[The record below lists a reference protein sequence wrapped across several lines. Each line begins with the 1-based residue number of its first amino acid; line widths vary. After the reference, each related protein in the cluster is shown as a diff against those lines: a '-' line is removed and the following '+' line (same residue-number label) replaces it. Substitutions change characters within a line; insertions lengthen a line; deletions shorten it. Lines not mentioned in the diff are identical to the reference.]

1 MILRVTEKEKDLA
14 KQLTEERCL
23 FKEKLGIQTGRLDSS
38 RSNRDIT
45 YLGFLSEILV
55 SRVLEVPFNVELY
68 AGQDP
73 GVDLNWEG
81 LKIQVK
87 CSFYS
92 HGNLIIHNQKH
103 LREGKSLVADVF
115 VLVKPVFRDLNYLD
129 PNYWNL
135 SFIYRNKAVPLIRKV
150 ELQKGAGVLDLVPKE
165 YLSSISNLIN
175 SKLTG
180 CDRAVR

>member
-14 KQLTEERCL
+14 QLLTEERCL

-55 SRVLEVPFNVELY
+55 SRVLGVPFNVELY
-68 AGQDP
+68 AGQDS
-73 GVDLNWEG
+73 GIDLNWKG

-87 CSFYS
+87 CSFYYFS
-92 HGNLIIHNQKH
+92 DLKIRNAKH
-103 LREGKSLVADVF
+103 IKENKSLVADVF
-115 VLVKPVFRDLNYLD
+115 VLVKPVFRDPD
-129 PNYWNL
+129 CWGL
-135 SFIYRNKAVPLIRKV
+135 SFIYRNEAIPLIRKV